1 MNEDDFSDFLTEMQD
16 VAKIEQG
23 THVLNETKRS
33 AKKQINN
40 TINNGVRQQAATQET
55 LQDDNHL
62 SADYVQMVLPSD
74 YLEFRRDGVALGVYR
89 RLRQGKYDI
98 EARLDLHKKS
108 VEQARNELF
117 QFIKDCQT
125 YGVRTAI
132 VLPGKGERSVEVK
145 ALLKSHVN
153 NWLPCIDEVLAF
165 CSAQQ
170 HHGGVG
176 AVYVLIKKSDEEKQ
190 RNREKFRR

>member
-1 MNEDDFSDFLTEMQD
+1 MKEDDFSEFLAEMQD
-16 VAKIEQG
+16 VSKMKQG
-23 THVLNETKRS
+23 THVLNEMKTS
-33 AKKQINN
+33 TN
-40 TINNGVRQQAATQET
+40 TINNDVRQHSAVAET
-55 LQDDNHL
+55 IIDDNHL

-74 YLEFRRDGVALGVYR
+74 YLEFRREGVALGVYR

-125 YGVRTAI
+125 YDVRTAI
-132 VLPGKGERSVEVK
+132 VLPGKGERSVDVK

-153 NWLPCIDEVLAF
+153 NWLQCIDQVLAF

-176 AVYVLIKKSDEEKQ
+176 AIYVLIKKSDEAKQ